1 MFITHS
7 KEEAHS
13 DAGKH
18 SYVVAVSSVR
28 CAVHSPSF
36 PAPSLMLGP
45 EPMASHLHHCT
56 LQFYCSTNIIYL
68 PAFRIRCC
76 SNGQKSPALWFI
88 VCWFF
93 NGQPGTQAK
102 RPLFPGEHIWMMDKG
117 ELPPSKDSRVS
128 FLPSVLL

>member
-45 EPMASHLHHCT
+45 EPMASHLHHCA

-76 SNGQKSPALWFI
+76 SNGQNSPAL
-88 VCWFF
+88 VYSLLVF
-93 NGQPGTQAK
+93 NGQAGTQAK
-102 RPLFPGEHIWMMDKG
+102 RPLFPGEHVWMMDKG
-117 ELPPSKDSRVS
+117 ELPPSKGSRVPS
-128 FLPSVLL
+128 LPSVLL